1 MRRLHLLRQTLQG
14 FLLQLRRHPVKGF
27 GNAAGDA
34 GKGVAVAAE
43 GDRIAERM
51 AVDCHALRIVL
62 EPHLPQKIYLCKL
75 VDFCLTTLCR
85 RAILGFVN

>member
-1 MRRLHLLRQTLQG
+1 MCRLHLLRQTLQG

-34 GKGVAVAAE
+34 GKSVAVAAE

-51 AVDCHALRIVL
+51 VVDCHACASFSNRT
-62 EPHLPQKIYLCKL
+62 YLKK
-75 VDFCLTTLCR
+75 FTS
-85 RAILGFVN
+85 VNLSISA